1 MTSGNDFFAEGQE
14 FDGEI
19 KLTIS
24 AMTAC
29 DFKCKVHSV
38 LSRLEEMEELGT
50 IREAKPGKESSWQ
63 EELHVLI
70 TNLESCIPQGSTEP
84 WGDSIDGVL
93 AKVKTLMG
101 EILEDNC
108 DGLPSIDRDK
118 HPEKYSKAY
127 DRVAQMV
134 RDQQQS
140 AEEVLYEL
148 KTIPS
153 VKSVQGYAGPDRTVC
168 IKLTGPHQLVLD
180 LLRKLSEATHEY
192 PGGNVTED
200 ITGIAVQDDV
210 LSAAA
215 SQLGLRI
222 AATP

>member
-1 MTSGNDFFAEGQE
+1 MTSGNNFFAGGQE

-19 KLTIS
+19 QLTIS
-24 AMTAC
+24 AMTAR
-29 DFKCKVHSV
+29 DFQCKVDSV
-38 LSRLEEMEELGT
+38 LSGLEGMEELGT
-50 IREAKPGKESSWQ
+50 IREAKPGKESNWQ

-93 AKVKTLMG
+93 AEVKTLMD
-101 EILEDNC
+101 EILKDNC

-118 HPEKYSKAY
+118 DPEGYRKAY

-140 AEEVLYEL
+140 AEEVLFEL

-153 VKSVQGYAGPDRTVC
+153 VNSVQGYAGPNRTVC
-168 IKLTGPHQLVLD
+168 IELTGPHQLVVD
-180 LLRKLSEATHEY
+180 LLRTFSEATHEY

-200 ITGIAVQDDV
+200 ITGILGQVDF
-210 LSAAA
+210 LSATA
-215 SQLGLRI
+215 SQVGLRI
-222 AATP
+222 VTR